1 MAKWYLGEGEQSDV
15 VISTRIRLARNLADY
30 PFPARLDTKTRVAV
44 NELVRDAGPA
54 AANDDNGGL
63 YASYKIDTQVGFSPS
78 AFVNIEDHIS
88 KVVDSGN
95 VSNGSG
101 AVTYDISYTAA
112 ATQQDKDAVAALKKA
127 TSLKNLKVTVTE
139 PGQPE
144 Q

>member
-1 MAKWYLGEGEQSDV
+1 MTAGLSIKKEA
-15 VISTRIRLARNLADY
+15 T
-30 PFPARLDTKTRVAV
+30 
-44 NELVRDAGPA
+44 GPA

-101 AVTYDISYTAA
+101 AVTYDISDTAA
-112 ATQQDKDAVAALKKA
+112 ATQQDKDAVAALK
-127 TSLKNLKVTVTE
+127 TI
-139 PGQPE
+139 
-144 Q
+144 